1 MLLLSYEYLKYIRF
15 TEQQT
20 EKEIKWC
27 IRKIGQLE
35 NKQTTKLSP
44 EERKS
49 IVDECA
55 IIEYE
60 LDILMNYYLKIR

>member
-35 NKQTTKLSP
+35 NKQTAKLSP